1 MVKVFGKEALKIMF
15 MLGIG
20 NRIEQRDMV
29 LILGLMVKIDN
40 SIKNCCR

>member
-15 MLGIG
+15 MLAIG
-20 NRIEQRDMV
+20 NRIEQRGMA

-40 SIKNCCR
+40 SIKR